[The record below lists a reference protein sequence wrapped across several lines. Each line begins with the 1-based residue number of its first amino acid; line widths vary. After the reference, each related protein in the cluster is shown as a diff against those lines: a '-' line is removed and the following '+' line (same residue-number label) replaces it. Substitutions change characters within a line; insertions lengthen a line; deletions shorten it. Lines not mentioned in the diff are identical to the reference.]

1 MSSEVIVALG
11 QKTLEMAV
19 LLAAPLLIV
28 LAVVSLVISVV
39 QTLTSLQDAT
49 ISSVPRLLAAAVAGI
64 VLMPWMLRKLGFF
77 TMQLFADFRRCG
89 CSRAHGLDTWK
100 ARCWAWLR
108 SGCGSPACCCSRPFF
123 GSDAVAP
130 ASRSDWWS
138 PSPRCCI
145 RCAGRAAWS

>member
-28 LAVVSLVISVV
+28 LAVVSLVISVA

-49 ISSVPRLLAAAVAGI
+49 IGSVPRLLAAAVASI

-77 TMQLFADFRRCG
+77 TVQLFSNFRM
-89 CSRAHGLDTWK
+89 WMQ
-100 ARCWAWLR
+100 
-108 SGCGSPACCCSRPFF
+108 
-123 GSDAVAP
+123 
-130 ASRSDWWS
+130 
-138 PSPRCCI
+138 
-145 RCAGRAAWS
+145 

>member
-28 LAVVSLVISVV
+28 LAVVSLVISVA

-49 ISSVPRLLAAAVAGI
+49 IAGVPRLLAAATAGI

-77 TMQLFADFRRCG
+77 TMQLFSDFR
-89 CSRAHGLDTWK
+89 LWMQ
-100 ARCWAWLR
+100 
-108 SGCGSPACCCSRPFF
+108 
-123 GSDAVAP
+123 
-130 ASRSDWWS
+130 
-138 PSPRCCI
+138 
-145 RCAGRAAWS
+145 

>member
-28 LAVVSLVISVV
+28 LAAVSLLISVV

-49 ISSVPRLLAAAVAGI
+49 IGSVPRLLAAAVAGV

-77 TMQLFADFRRCG
+77 TLQLFSDFQRW
-89 CSRAHGLDTWK
+89 TQ
-100 ARCWAWLR
+100 
-108 SGCGSPACCCSRPFF
+108 
-123 GSDAVAP
+123 
-130 ASRSDWWS
+130 
-138 PSPRCCI
+138 
-145 RCAGRAAWS
+145 